1 LERVNLKSFVQTL
14 PDKLQTEVVENG
26 DNFSLGQ
33 KQLIS
38 LVRVILRKSKIL
50 ILDEATVS
58 LDLETDEKIQ
68 LTVRKEFADS
78 TVLTIAHRL
87 DTIIDSDRVMV
98 LSKGELKEMDRPDVL
113 LANPNSMFSQLVES
127 SLVSNTK

>member
-1 LERVNLKSFVQTL
+1 
-14 PDKLQTEVVENG
+14 
-26 DNFSLGQ
+26 
-33 KQLIS
+33 
-38 LVRVILRKSKIL
+38 
-50 ILDEATVS
+50 LDEATAS